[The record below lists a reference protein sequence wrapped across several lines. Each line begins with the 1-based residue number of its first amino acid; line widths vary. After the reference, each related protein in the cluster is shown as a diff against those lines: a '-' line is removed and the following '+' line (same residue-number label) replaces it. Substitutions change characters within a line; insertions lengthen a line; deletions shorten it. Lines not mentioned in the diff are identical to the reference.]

1 VARKRRAAR
10 DEGPKVGDVV
20 ELDWLDSGTRVR
32 VDSVAEAAAVRCHR
46 ATVRGEVAFVDAERI
61 VLWTERYDDDTGTA
75 EAVWRASVTR
85 LEVLKRG

>member
-1 VARKRRAAR
+1 MARRRAAER
-10 DEGPKVGDVV
+10 DEGPRVGDVV

-32 VDSVAEAAAVRCHR
+32 VDSLAEARAVRCHM
-46 ATVRGEVAFVDAERI
+46 ATVRGEVAFVDQDRL

-85 LEVLKRG
+85 LEVLRRA